1 MRSYRYP
8 SYLEKAA
15 IEFQSSE
22 FGVGCYIRT
31 NLRGETNIKG
41 IYAAGDEVFGTIS
54 HAAVFGRSAGRN
66 AAGRR
71 TRYYQE
77 GLVIFLA

>member
-31 NLRGETNIKG
+31 NLRGKQTSKG
-41 IYAAGDEVFGTIS
+41 YTPPCSGAPPEGTRLGAGLDII
-54 HAAVFGRSAGRN
+54 
-66 AAGRR
+66 RR
-71 TRYYQE
+71 
-77 GLVIFLA
+77 A